1 MFEALN
7 RIPKDGHGVDMMRVR
22 DWALRWVTA
31 CWLMDTVKDRASG
44 LGLSQARGGP
54 GACSTALQAHSLTRP
69 PLLPLSVCSGRA
81 SLYRQTILLSSFPS
95 AEMNAL
101 LGRTCRNHAGKVRL
115 WPTHRGVLGH
125 IIPQARQV
133 FERLPAPA
141 AADGAAPMTGAK
153 NGGVRGLG
161 PGCLL
166 LGWTTSLV

>member
-22 DWALRWVTA
+22 DWALRWVLA

-44 LGLSQARGGP
+44 LGLSQAQGSQLVPTLLRSKHAASGG
-54 GACSTALQAHSLTRP
+54 LTQP
-69 PLLPLSVCSGRA
+69 PLLTLSVCSGRA
-81 SLYRQTILLSSFPS
+81 SLYRQTILMSSFPS

-133 FERLPAPA
+133 FERLPVPA
-141 AADGAAPMTGAK
+141 AADGAAPMTGAESEG
-153 NGGVRGLG
+153 NVA
-161 PGCLL
+161 
-166 LGWTTSLV
+166 